1 MPTSRCSLGHDTA
14 AAVHHGMT
22 TAGLPNEASAALDRT
37 LLHGV
42 SWNGGV
48 KGITLLLSWAST
60 IIVARILSPEDF
72 GLVAMAT
79 IYLGLTALV
88 TDFGLG
94 AAIVALRDLTEEHIS
109 QLHTVA
115 LLVGV
120 GAFLVSCLVAIP
132 LSRFFGAPALAVVV
146 VVMSTTLIWESLRS
160 VPIALLARAL
170 RFKELAL
177 FEALKVVVA
186 VSFTLTLAMFGARH
200 WALVLG
206 NVSAALVVTFV
217 MLVRQPQRFAR
228 PQFRTLQ
235 STLTFSSKLLMGQVA
250 WYGYSNADFLM
261 AGRVLGRV
269 ALGEYTLA
277 WTLTSTP
284 GEKIMSIFGRV
295 MPTMFAAVQ
304 RDVAALRRYFL
315 LFTEALAILIVPASV
330 GLALVAPDFVLLV
343 FGAKWAAAIVP
354 LQVLCCYASI
364 HILATPLTPVLQ
376 VKGQAGFPMRM
387 GFYALAILP
396 PAFYFSGARWG
407 TVGIAAIW
415 LVVYPLILVP
425 IYARTFRTLGIGVGD
440 YLTCIG
446 PTVFSAA
453 FMTAVVLAMQTLA
466 PSAWPVALRFGLQV
480 ASGAAAFAA
489 AGLFLHRRRLGV
501 LTDFLRTIR
510 SK

>member
-1 MPTSRCSLGHDTA
+1 MLTWRCSLGHDTA
-14 AAVHHGMT
+14 AVVHPAMT
-22 TAGLPNEASAALDRT
+22 VTPSAASAALDRT
-37 LLHGV
+37 LMHGV
-42 SWNGGV
+42 SWTGGI
-48 KGITLLLSWAST
+48 KGVTLLLSWAST

-79 IYLGLTALV
+79 IYLGLTTLV

-94 AAIVALRDLTEEHIS
+94 AAIIALRDLTEEHIA
-109 QLHTVA
+109 QLHSVA

-132 LSRFFGAPALAVVV
+132 LSRFFGAPALAAVV
-146 VVMSTTLIWESLRS
+146 VVMSTTLVWDSLRS
-160 VPIALLARAL
+160 VPTALLARAL
-170 RFKELAL
+170 RFKALAL
-177 FEALKVVVA
+177 LEALKVVVA
-186 VSFTLTLAMFGARH
+186 VGVTLTLAVFGARH

-206 NVSAALVVTFV
+206 NVAAALAVMVV
-217 MLVRQPQRFAR
+217 LIIRQRQRFAR
-228 PQFRTLQ
+228 PHFRTLE
-235 STLTFSSKLLMGQVA
+235 STLTFTSKLLMGQVA

-261 AGRVLGRV
+261 AGRILGKV

-304 RDVAALRRYFL
+304 RDAAALRRYFL

-343 FGAKWAAAIVP
+343 FGPKWSGIIIP

-364 HILATPLTPVLQ
+364 HILGTLLTPILQ

-396 PAFYFSGARWG
+396 IAFYFAGARWG
-407 TVGIAAIW
+407 TVGIAAVW
-415 LVVYPLILVP
+415 LVVYPVILVP

-446 PTVFSAA
+446 PTVFGAA
-453 FMTAVVLAMQTLA
+453 VMTAVVLAMQTLA
-466 PSAWPVALRFGLQV
+466 PSAWSVAARFSLQV

-489 AGLFLHRRRLGV
+489 AGLFLHRRRLAV
-501 LTDFLRTIR
+501 LSDFLRTIR